1 MVKGK
6 TDGITY
12 VPWNNAIA
20 SSCTHTCTSV
30 GKLTGRQDKRK
41 TAKILEDIQQAITRY
56 WPRYWQSWQL
66 IKLRLNTYIE
76 KWLMFWTADKN
87 AAFVT
92 LTSSTQ
98 TIASSET
105 QGQIVGA
112 RERLSLAPTFCP
124 WVSEMAIKI
133 LIHCSYKLRIS
144 IQRCISILDLL
155 GRYGKKAK
163 TRPLLNS

>member
-1 MVKGK
+1 MYISWQI
-6 TDGITY
+6 DC
-12 VPWNNAIA
+12 A
-20 SSCTHTCTSV
+20 S
-30 GKLTGRQDKRK
+30 GQEK

-66 IKLRLNTYIE
+66 IKLCLNTYIE

-98 TIASSET
+98 TILSSET

-112 RERLSLAPTFCP
+112 RERLSLASTFCP
-124 WVSEMAIKI
+124 WVSPLRMAIKI

-163 TRPLLNS
+163 TRPLLKS